1 MLRSG
6 GNFAHNRKWAYRS
19 SLPSMAI
26 QSAKDE
32 CDINVLVKRFGI
44 TGTIS
49 GVQRPPPLSE
59 FGEIFDFQSAMDTI
73 NAANRAFMSMDA
85 DTRYRFRNDPGL
97 FVKFCSEVDGEGKL
111 VNLAE
116 MRKMGLAVPE
126 VVPVVPEPV
135 RVQVVN
141 PAPAG

>member
-6 GNFAHNRKWAYRS
+6 GNFAHDRKWAYRS

-44 TGTIS
+44 TGSIS
-49 GVQRPPPLSE
+49 GVQRPPPLTE
-59 FGEIFDFQSAMDTI
+59 FGEIFDFQSAMDTV
-73 NAANRAFMSMDA
+73 NAAMRSFNALDA
-85 DTRYRFRNDPGL
+85 DTRYRFRNDPAL
-97 FVKFCSEVDGEGKL
+97 FVKFCSEVNEKGEL
-111 VNLAE
+111 TNLAE

-126 VVPVVPEPV
+126 VPVVVPPPV
-135 RVQVVN
+135 RVEVIN